1 MDELRERLGTYIE
14 TKSVPK
20 RNDCRAAIARS
31 KAAGGILQRRTP
43 ELIIKKISYM
53 NHQS

>member
-1 MDELRERLGTYIE
+1 MNELRKRLGTYIDN
-14 TKSVPK
+14 KSVPK
-20 RNDCRAAIARS
+20 GNDCRAAIARS

-43 ELIIKKISYM
+43 ELIIKKNCYM

>member
-1 MDELRERLGTYIE
+1 MNELRELFGTYIE
-14 TKSVPK
+14 KKSVPK

-31 KAAGGILQRRTP
+31 KATGGILQRRTP